1 MRNPSFSIPSVSTS
15 SSAMFRYSGDDLITS
30 LRRICRIISNI
41 WKSAAW
47 AERTSVLLFPRVEAL
62 QKSREFTDLSGIL
75 VFTDGAPGST
85 PDRKPD
91 ARCILVFLDRQYDPA
106 NLPRWAEILVLG
118 GTATER
124 NEY

>member
-1 MRNPSFSIPSVSTS
+1 MI
-15 SSAMFRYSGDDLITS
+15 ADLFTDKVWTQEWKY
-30 LRRICRIISNI
+30 IIFPLI
-41 WKSAAW
+41 KKL
-47 AERTSVLLFPRVEAL
+47 LLFLCQITAYIKHLEIRGMGGTDFRPAFSRVEAL

-75 VFTDGAPGST
+75 VFTDGAGIY

>member
-1 MRNPSFSIPSVSTS
+1 MQWTDV
-15 SSAMFRYSGDDLITS
+15 ITS
-30 LRRICRIISNI
+30 PADLQDYIKHLEIRGMGGTDFRPAFS
-41 WKSAAW
+41 
-47 AERTSVLLFPRVEAL
+47 RVEAL

-75 VFTDGAPGST
+75 VFTDGAGIY